1 MVYPYLSNDKTLK
14 QRLIAEKIYVAT
26 YWPIVYEWCVPEDW
40 EYVLAERA
48 VFLPVDQRYGI
59 DDMECII
66 RILKEV

>member
-1 MVYPYLSNDKTLK
+1 MCIRDS
-14 QRLIAEKIYVAT
+14 
-26 YWPIVYEWCVPEDW
+26 EWCVPEDW